1 MTDYDKSNKIEELKI
16 SKISQTVINKSNVIL
31 SKKNYTVKDLQTLSD
46 MICKSLR
53 INNLPIKLKG
63 ARPQSSRGTTHGSY
77 TRNISKKTFYI
88 TLYGI
93 TPKTKK
99 IVAAK
104 TLIKTL
110 IHEIMHHYDF
120 EKLKMNSS
128 NHTTGFYKRIS
139 TLEKMIFI

>member
-1 MTDYDKSNKIEELKI
+1 MNDYNKSNKIEELKI
-16 SKISQTVINKSNVIL
+16 TKISQSVINKSITIMN
-31 SKKNYTVKDLQTLSD
+31 KKSYTNKDLQTLSD

-63 ARPQSSRGTTHGSY
+63 ARPQSGRGTTHGSY

-99 IVAAK
+99 IVAIK

-120 EKLKMNSS
+120 EKLNLISS

-139 TLEKMIFI
+139 VLEKMIFV